1 MFFERLAWA
10 TIKHR
15 RMIFAA
21 WVFALVVS
29 VPAILQVQHV
39 IVYSETAFNPK
50 DSESSIAQQIVNDEF
65 NIQEGSSSL
74 VVITN
79 NDVRG
84 NATRDFTLALNWTL
98 RNDPSLTNI
107 GNITTIYDIYYQ
119 LLLGFTSVAH
129 YQLYQIQNATYQAN
143 LLEFGI
149 PSTYAA
155 TWTAL
160 VNNGGFQVSG
170 TQVIAYNR
178 MANATSWALVS
189 SLVPPA
195 YAQLALGYQNFFYK
209 SWNSTF
215 NSQARYNTYQLLSY
229 YSPLQRAQNVTKGY
243 PGLFVQ
249 PVYYNITYG
258 YFQSLLP
265 SSQTKSLFLNTIQT
279 FNLYPS
285 CSNCNAWNDPSA
297 VRNFSISTFEQQANL
312 TPTQEKLVSPIYDLG
327 PVPSQTGFSSIA
339 GQLLHTGNILS
350 YPLQPT
356 RAVYDQFVSSANN
369 TMLVLIDFKPRGG
382 DPSSSTQQIRNDVKV
397 ASQISGQAPPAY
409 VTGAPAFNYD
419 VETQSAMD
427 VERIDPVTI
436 ALILIIA
443 GLFFGSIFAPILPVS
458 AIGLSVGISFGL
470 VYVIGTTITSV
481 HFLVLT
487 LLPVTMFGAGSDY
500 CIFLVGR
507 YAEERKNGKEKDEA
521 IKRAVTRAG
530 ESISTSGATVI
541 IAFGALA
548 VAGFGLLRSIGL
560 AVTIGI
566 SVALLV
572 CLTLVP
578 AVLSVAGDKL
588 FWPKGLGVK
597 RPDASANN
605 YYWRAARFT
614 AKHSKLIILIA
625 LAVSIPATG
634 AILSSKTSHDLIGQI
649 PNNVESRQGYDAMTN
664 GFGPGAVTPTY
675 TVIETPVTLVTGS
688 TINIT
693 ALRSLSALENS
704 TLTVPGVS
712 RVYGPTH
719 PFGEAIP
726 YSSFNALDSAE
737 QQQMVDSMK
746 PFVGTSGKS
755 AIVFAVLSYEPYSDN
770 AIQTLGRIREV
781 VTSLRVQSAF
791 LSSSTVLVG
800 GETASVADLATSST
814 PSYVEM
820 AALVLVGAFLVLLFT
835 LRSVLTPLR
844 LIFTILLSI
853 SWALAAVLYI
863 FQIFLGSPII
873 WMLPILLLVVMV
885 GIGLDYDIFLIT
897 RMREY
902 STEGASDDTAIDNA
916 VEHTGGII
924 TASGLV
930 TAGAF
935 ATLMLSRIPLLQELG
950 LAIFTVVLLD
960 SSLVR
965 IYLVPSIM
973 RHLKRFN
980 WWAPKIIQRSSN
992 RSRLAIKP
1000 AAVADRKLG
1009 DE

>member
-1 MFFERLAWA
+1 MFFERLAGA

-21 WVFALVVS
+21 WVIALVVS

-50 DSESSIAQQIVNDEF
+50 DSESSMAQQIVNNEF

-119 LLLGFTSVAH
+119 LLLGFSNVAH
-129 YQLYQIQNATYQAN
+129 YQLYQIQNATNEAN

-149 PSTYAA
+149 PNTYAS
-155 TWTAL
+155 TWTTL
-160 VNNGGFQVSG
+160 VNNGGFQLTG

-178 MANATSWALVS
+178 MANATSWAFVS
-189 SLVPPA
+189 PLVPPA
-195 YAQLALGYQNFFYK
+195 YAQLALGYQNLFYK

-215 NSQARYNTYQLLSY
+215 SPQARYNTYQLLSN
-229 YSPLQRAQNVTKGY
+229 YSPSQRAQNVTKGY
-243 PGLFVQ
+243 SSLSVQ
-249 PVYYNITYG
+249 PSFYNITYG
-258 YFQSLLP
+258 YFQSKLP
-265 SSQTKSLFLNTIQT
+265 TSQTKSLFLNAIRA

-285 CSNCNAWNDPSA
+285 CSSCNAWNDPSS
-297 VRNFSISTFEQQANL
+297 VRNFSISTFEKEANL
-312 TPTQEKLVSPIYDLG
+312 TATQENLVGPIYDLG
-327 PVPSQTGFSSIA
+327 PAPSQSRLSDIA
-339 GQLLHTGNILS
+339 GQLLHTGNIFS

-356 RAVYDQFVSSANN
+356 RPIYDQFVSSSNN
-369 TMLVLIDFKPRGG
+369 TMLVIIDFKPQGG

-397 ASQISGQAPPAY
+397 ASQISGQDPPAY

-436 ALILIIA
+436 ALILIIV
-443 GLFFGSIFAPILPVS
+443 GLFFGSILAPILPVS

-470 VYVIGTTITSV
+470 VYVIGTSVTSV

-507 YAEERKNGKEKDEA
+507 YAEERKNCMEKDEA
-521 IKRAVTRAG
+521 IKRAVIRAG

-541 IAFGALA
+541 IAFAVLA
-548 VAGFGLLRSIGL
+548 IAGFGLLRSIGF

-578 AVLSVAGDKL
+578 AALSVFGDRL
-588 FWPKGLGVK
+588 FWPKGLGTK
-597 RPDASANN
+597 RPDASRNG
-605 YYWRAARFT
+605 YYRRAARFT
-614 AKHSKLIILIA
+614 ARHSKLIIFIA
-625 LAVSIPATG
+625 LAVSLPATG
-634 AILSSKTSHDLIGQI
+634 AIFSSKTSHDLIGQI

-664 GFGPGAVTPTY
+664 GFGAGAVTPTY
-675 TVIETPVTLVTGS
+675 TVIETPVSLVTGAS
-688 TINIT
+688 INIT
-693 ALRSLSALENS
+693 ALRNMSSLENS
-704 TLTVPGVS
+704 TLKVPGVS

-719 PFGEAIP
+719 PFGDAIP
-726 YSSFNALDSAE
+726 YFSFNTLDSAE
-737 QQQMVDSMK
+737 QQQMVDSMRQ
-746 PFVGTSGKS
+746 FIGTNGKS
-755 AIVFAVLSYEPYSDN
+755 AIIFAVLSYEPYSDN
-770 AIQTLGRIREV
+770 AIRTLGQIREV
-781 VTSLRVQSAF
+781 VASLRGQNAF

-820 AALVLVGAFLVLLFT
+820 AALVLVGAFLVLLFA

-897 RMREY
+897 RMKEY
-902 STEGASDDTAIDNA
+902 VVEGSSDDKAIDNA

-935 ATLMLSRIPLLQELG
+935 GTLMLSRIPLLQELG

-973 RHLKRFN
+973 RHMKRFN
-980 WWAPKIIQRSSN
+980 WWAPKIIQRSS
-992 RSRLAIKP
+992 SRTPLAMKP
-1000 AAVADRKLG
+1000 AVASDRKPG